1 MPQIK
6 AQDEINIKAT
16 VEDVWKVLLDITNYP
31 SWWPNVVNLKVLKF
45 KEEIIGSEFK
55 ANPLGGK
62 SFACRVISIESQKEI
77 KLNYYDGIY
86 RGIGVWNLESNDGI
100 VKVSYSIDLEIVD
113 GSIALLSRIISI
125 PKLHSMI
132 FKRILNRLSEQVSP
146 RELFTQTLH
155 Q

>member
-1 MPQIK
+1 MPQIT
-6 AQDEINIKAT
+6 AHDEIEITAST
-16 VEDVWKVLLDITNYP
+16 ADVWKILIDIPNYP
-31 SWWPNVVNLKVLKF
+31 EWWPKLVNLKILMYNP
-45 KEEIIGSEFK
+45 EIIGSEFQ

-86 RGIGVWNLESNDGI
+86 SGIGVWNLKSKDGI

-113 GSIALLSRIISI
+113 KSIALLSRIISI

-132 FKRILNRLSEQVSP
+132 FKRILNGLSDQVN
-146 RELFTQTLH
+146 FVK
-155 Q
+155 